1 MEEKDKIK
9 IEFNASRMTDESLPE
24 AHTCEN
30 TLVFPFLAYAN
41 NSETLREKLEL
52 ALRLVRV
59 GGAFGM
65 Q

>member
-30 TLVFPFLAYAN
+30 TLVFPFLAYDN
-41 NSETLREKLEL
+41 NSETLREKLQI
-52 ALRLVRV
+52 AFRTLRL
-59 GGAFGM
+59 GGALGM
-65 Q
+65 K

>member
-9 IEFNASRMTDESLPE
+9 IEFNASEMTDESLPE
-24 AHTCEN
+24 AHTCVN
-30 TLVFPFLAYAN
+30 TLKFPFLAYDN
-41 NSETLREKLEL
+41 NSETLREKLQI
-52 ALRLVRV
+52 AFRLVRV